1 MFASWVWKMTGLLSV
16 LQYDFMQNAL
26 MGSLLLAV
34 MCAITGT
41 FIVIKRLV
49 FLSGGISH
57 GAFAGLGAAYFL
69 GISPMLGAM
78 VFAVLSAVA
87 ITRGILRQSQPADA
101 TIGIF
106 WATGM
111 AAGVLFVFITPGYV
125 PNLMPYLFGDI
136 LTISRQQLLWM
147 ATFSFVSLML
157 TALLFRQLV
166 AVSFDD
172 EFAHLRGLPVGII
185 MIIIMIMNSV
195 AIVMMIQAVGII
207 LVMALLTIP
216 PLIGLALAAEIR
228 KVMFYAFVSAVLI
241 MVGGLILSFLLDL
254 PSGPAIVLLGA
265 TLLVTVKFITRFS
278 QASRI

>member
-1 MFASWVWKMTGLLSV
+1 MTGLLSV
-16 LQYDFMQNAL
+16 LQYDFIQNAL
-26 MGSLLLAV
+26 IGSLLVAI

-69 GISPMLGAM
+69 GINPMLGAM
-78 VFAVLSAVA
+78 LFAVLSAVA
-87 ITRGILRQSQPADA
+87 ITGVIIRQSQPADA

-111 AAGVLFVFITPGYV
+111 ATGVLFVYITPGYV
-125 PNLMPYLFGDI
+125 PDLMPYLFGDI
-136 LTISRQQLLWM
+136 LTISSEQLFWM
-147 ATFSFVSLML
+147 MVFSLISLLL
-157 TALLFRQLV
+157 TALLFRQLL

-172 EFAHLRGLPVGII
+172 EYARLRGLPVGII
-185 MIIIMIMNSV
+185 MVILMIMNSV

-216 PLIGLALAAEIR
+216 PLIGLTLAAEIR
-228 KVMFYAFVSAVLI
+228 TVMFYAFISAVSI
-241 MVGGLILSFLLDL
+241 TIGGLAVSFLLDL

-265 TLLVTVKFITRFS
+265 GILMIVKLSARFT
-278 QASRI
+278 QASRT

>member
-1 MFASWVWKMTGLLSV
+1 MTGLVSV
-16 LQYDFMQNAL
+16 LQYDFIQNAL
-26 MGSLLLAV
+26 MGSLLVAI

-69 GISPMLGAM
+69 GINPILGAM
-78 VFAVLSAVA
+78 LFALLSAVA
-87 ITRGILRQSQPADA
+87 ITGVIIKQSQPADA

-111 AAGVLFVFITPGYV
+111 AIGVLFAYITPGYV
-125 PNLMPYLFGDI
+125 PDLMPYLFGDI
-136 LTISRQQLLWM
+136 LTISSTQLFWM
-147 ATFSFVSLML
+147 TVFSIISLLLTF
-157 TALLFRQLV
+157 LLFRQLL

-172 EFAHLRGLPVGII
+172 EYARLRGLPVGIVMVI
-185 MIIIMIMNSV
+185 LMIMNSV

-216 PLIGLALAAEIR
+216 PLIGLTLAAEIR
-228 KVMFYAFVSAVLI
+228 TVMLYAFISAVSI
-241 MVGGLILSFLLDL
+241 TIGGLAVSFLLDL
-254 PSGPAIVLLGA
+254 PSGPAIVLLGVA
-265 TLLVTVKFITRFS
+265 MLMVVKLSARFNW
-278 QASRI
+278 ASKI

>member
-1 MFASWVWKMTGLLSV
+1 MTALLSA

-26 MGSLLLAV
+26 VGSLLLSL

-57 GAFAGLGAAYFL
+57 GAFAGLGAAYYL
-69 GISPMLGAM
+69 GINPLLGAM
-78 VFAVLSAVA
+78 LFAVASAVA
-87 ITRGILRQSQPADA
+87 ISRVILRQSQPADA

-111 AAGVLFVFITPGYV
+111 ATGVLFVFITPGYA
-125 PNLMPYLFGDI
+125 PDLMPYLFGDI
-136 LTISRQQLLWM
+136 LTISRQQLIWM
-147 ATFSFVSLML
+147 VIFSVSSLLL
-157 TALLFRQLV
+157 TVLIFRQLV

-172 EFAHLRGLPVGII
+172 EFARLRGLPVTTI
-185 MIIIMIMNSV
+185 MILLMVMNSV

-216 PLIGLALAAEIR
+216 PLIGLTLAADIR
-228 KVMFYAFVSAVLI
+228 RVMFFAFVSALLI
-241 MVGGLILSFLLDL
+241 TVGGLTLSFLLDL
-254 PSGPAIVLLGA
+254 PSGPAIVLLGGA
-265 TLLVTVKFITRFS
+265 LLVMVKLSKKIT
-278 QASRI
+278 QASKI

>member
-1 MFASWVWKMTGLLSV
+1 MTELLSA

-26 MGSLLLAV
+26 MGSLLIAL
-34 MCAITGT
+34 MCSITGT

-57 GAFAGLGAAYFL
+57 GAFAGLGAAYYFGVNPL
-69 GISPMLGAM
+69 LGALI
-78 VFAVLSAVA
+78 FAVISAAA
-87 ITRGILRQSQPADA
+87 ISRIILRQSQPADA

-111 AAGVLFVFITPGYV
+111 ATGVLFVFITPGYA
-125 PNLMPYLFGDI
+125 PDLMPYLFGDI
-136 LTISRQQLLWM
+136 LTISHQQLVWM
-147 ATFSFVSLML
+147 GIFSVFSLLL
-157 TALLFRQLV
+157 TVMLFRQLL

-172 EFAHLRGLPVGII
+172 EFSRLRGLPVAKI
-185 MIIIMIMNSV
+185 MVLLMVMNSV

-216 PLIGLALAAEIR
+216 PLIGLALSAEI
-228 KVMFYAFVSAVLI
+228 KHVMLYAFFSGLLI
-241 MVGGLILSFLLDL
+241 TVGGLGLSFILDL

-265 TLLVTVKFITRFS
+265 GLLVMVKVSKKIS
-278 QASRI
+278 LASKI